1 MSYLT
6 HTRSRHPRINDEF
19 HCKNGRVAR
28 KSNRSTR
35 VFLLESQQGVGQDQ
49 TVPDQRRRRSASMP
63 KSGYPTP
70 GQHRLFDA
78 ESITPKLFAAD
89 KSEGVGIKADWP
101 GPWVGPYEQS
111 SKTAPKPETWVPDFW
126 PECRSSQQFCLA
138 EPRDLS
144 GIFSC
149 PAEHAMTIQRLA

>member
-1 MSYLT
+1 MLYLT
-6 HTRSRHPRINDEF
+6 HIRSRHPRINDEF

-49 TVPDQRRRRSASMP
+49 TVPDRRRRRSASMP

-89 KSEGVGIKADWP
+89 KSEGVGIKADRP
-101 GPWVGPYEQS
+101 GPWIGPYEQS
-111 SKTAPKPETWVPDFW
+111 SKTAPKPEILVPNFG
-126 PECRSSQQFCLA
+126 PECGASQQFCLA

-144 GIFSC
+144 CIFSC
-149 PAEHAMTIQRLA
+149 PTEPARTTQSLA